1 MARIPS
7 DALHRVS
14 RVSRV
19 SPTSPAKKA
28 LLAAAMIG
36 SLSLGAAGTA
46 GAAGAAG
53 GSVGAGTPGSKTVH
67 CTGINHNLSNM
78 RHRQAEL
85 SAKVARLEA
94 ASTAAAKAGRSHR
107 AATDHRL
114 LVVWQRI
121 EAHKINA
128 RFLRREAKLATLA
141 TARCAAAA
149 SAPSSAPTTAPTTA
163 PTGSGGNT
171 A

>member
-1 MARIPS
+1 LTPA
-7 DALHRVS
+7 
-14 RVSRV
+14 
-19 SPTSPAKKA
+19 SPAKKA
-28 LLAAAMIG
+28 LLAAAVIG

-46 GAAGAAG
+46 GAAGATG
-53 GSVGAGTPGSKTVH
+53 GSTSAGAPRSSPGSQTVH
-67 CTGINHNLSNM
+67 CTGIDHNLSTM

-114 LVVWQRI
+114 LVFWQRI

-128 RFLRREAKLATLA
+128 RFLRREARLAALGA
-141 TARCAAAA
+141 AHCAAGA
-149 SAPSSAPTTAPTTA
+149 SSPATTPATTPTTAPTVSAGTTA
-163 PTGSGGNT
+163 
-171 A
+171 

>member
-7 DALHRVS
+7 HAPHRVS
-14 RVSRV
+14 RVSPVR
-19 SPTSPAKKA
+19 PATKA
-28 LLAAAMIG
+28 LLAAAVIA
-36 SLSLGAAGTA
+36 SLSLGAVGTA
-46 GAAGAAG
+46 GAAGATS
-53 GSVGAGTPGSKTVH
+53 GSAGAGAPRSTPGAKTVH
-67 CTGINHNLSNM
+67 CTGIEHHLSTM

-94 ASTAAAKAGRSHR
+94 AATGAAKAGRSHR

-114 LVVWQRI
+114 LVFWQRI

-128 RFLRREAKLATLA
+128 RFLRREAKLAALGA
-141 TARCAAAA
+141 AHCAAGA
-149 SAPSSAPTTAPTTA
+149 SAPTTAPTTA
-163 PTGSGGNT
+163 PTVSAGAT